1 VSLKLVLLDPDGL
14 ALDVALLAQSQGH
27 EVIHFIKDTSHTRT
41 IGDNVVKRVRGN
53 LDRAVKDADVV
64 FIADNANLMHTFDKL
79 RELTPKSTVW
89 IGPTKEHA
97 RWESDRQYGQ
107 DLLARYAIPVAPY
120 KVFSDYGQAIAY
132 VQKRDTRL
140 VSKPFGNDQDD
151 KSLTYVAKS
160 PEDMVYM
167 LQRWKKLGKLK
178 QQFMLQDFIE
188 GIEFG
193 AEGWFDG
200 EGWSGPFHESF
211 EHKKFLAGDI
221 GPATG
226 EMGTINAAFRSSP
239 FADSVL
245 TPLTEHLRSHRYCGF
260 INLNC
265 IVANNGKVY
274 PLEFTCRPGWPCFQ
288 LQVSINKG
296 DFVENLYHHRAP
308 AFKPNVV
315 TCGVVLAIPDFPY
328 SHLTGKEVNGIP
340 VFGFSEDNLH
350 HHPYQMKKTR
360 EGEWV
365 TAGDNVCCITG
376 HGATIKEASDN
387 AYANVKEIHIPN
399 SMMYRNDIG
408 YKLEKVL
415 PKLQRHGY
423 GLQFRYK

>member
-1 VSLKLVLLDPDGL
+1 MRFVLLDPDGL
-14 ALDVALLAQSQGH
+14 ALDIALLAQSQGH
-27 EVIHFIKDTSHTRT
+27 EVIHFIKDTPHTRAT
-41 IGDNVVKRVRGN
+41 GDNVVKRVRGG
-53 LDRAVKDADVV
+53 LDRVLANADVV
-64 FIADNANLMHTFDKL
+64 FIADNANLMHTFDKF
-79 RELTPKSTVW
+79 REFTPKSTVW

-97 RWESDRQYGQ
+97 RWESDRKYGQ
-107 DLLARYAIPVAPY
+107 DLLDKYGIPVAPY
-120 KVFSDYGQAIAY
+120 QIFSDYEAAIAY

-167 LQRWKKLGKLK
+167 LKRWQKLGKLR

-188 GIEFG
+188 GVEFG

-200 EGWSGPFHESF
+200 EGWSREAGFHESF

-226 EMGTINAAFRSSP
+226 EMGTINAAFRVSKFSEK
-239 FADSVL
+239 VL
-245 TPLTEHLRSHRYCGF
+245 FPLTEHLKAHKYTGF

-296 DFVENLYHHRAP
+296 DFVENLYHNRAP
-308 AFKPNVV
+308 SFKYNVV

-328 SHLTGKEVNGIP
+328 SHLTGKEVNDIP

-350 HHPYQMKKTR
+350 HHPYMMQKNRT
-360 EGEWV
+360 GEWV
-365 TAGDNVCCITG
+365 TAGDNICTITG

-399 SMMYRNDIG
+399 SMMYRSDIG

-423 GLQFRYK
+423 GLNFRYK